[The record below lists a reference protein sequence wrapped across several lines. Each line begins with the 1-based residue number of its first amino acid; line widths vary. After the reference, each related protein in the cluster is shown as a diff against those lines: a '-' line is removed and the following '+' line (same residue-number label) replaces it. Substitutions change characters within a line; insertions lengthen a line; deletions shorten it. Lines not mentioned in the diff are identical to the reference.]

1 MDKAFRNIFFVV
13 GVVLSVVGAGVAM
26 NFLLRS
32 KSIDVQVIIL
42 FIVGVVLTISGWKQ
56 CQRK

>member
-13 GVVLSVVGAGVAM
+13 GLVLSVVGAGVAM